1 MKQRCTSAGAGN
13 RISSNKRLGSGSENL
28 PRVTQLGHC
37 IRTPILEYLVV
48 LHCSLL
54 VVAIAFQLISKKED
68 TYPNASADHRRK
80 DEWAAARATG
90 EGIFEAAGCDV
101 QTPRADV
108 TVAAKRRRGSR
119 LFHPRLRL
127 PSSTQHLHSTGSKMA
142 IDGPYARPAELPSVD
157 AAYAAR
163 FPEVQVMRA
172 ADCRSQHE
180 RGKGVGRGGSKVGLL

>member
-54 VVAIAFQLISKKED
+54 VVAIAFQLISKKKD

-90 EGIFEAAGCDV
+90 EGILKPPVVTSKLRGPMSPWRPSAGAG
-101 QTPRADV
+101 ADSF
-108 TVAAKRRRGSR
+108 TRGSVFR
-119 LFHPRLRL
+119 QQ
-127 PSSTQHLHSTGSKMA
+127 PSICT
-142 IDGPYARPAELPSVD
+142 V
-157 AAYAAR
+157 
-163 FPEVQVMRA
+163 
-172 ADCRSQHE
+172 
-180 RGKGVGRGGSKVGLL
+180 RGAKWQ